1 MGQRLVITVYDGKT
15 EERVA
20 NVYQHWSAYTDS
32 AAANTLVM
40 LELMNEMLKQ
50 FPEANAKRIA
60 LEAML
65 RSNSRINITYDG
77 YWQKFCEDNNLHN
90 GNNIPENLRG
100 PICKN
105 FYYYLQNNIG
115 LSEEALKLIE
125 DRMAED
131 GAFTYDRNYGLI
143 GIFDKDMDDTQAWSE
158 GDVEIT
164 IDTEHHE
171 AYASY
176 FGVNAVY
183 DQFEYEENYGDLD
196 DADKYEIE
204 ADESKDQ
211 KSYQYYRDVFMPE
224 NYAYSEDEFRT
235 FTEEVEKLNN
245 IRKYNIKFIDK
256 EGHIEYYSLVE

>member
-15 EERVA
+15 DERVA

-32 AAANTLVM
+32 AAANTLAM
-40 LELMNEMLKQ
+40 LELMNEMIKQ
-50 FPEANAKRIA
+50 FPEANAQRIA

-65 RSNSRINITYDG
+65 RSNKRINITYDG
-77 YWQKFCEDNNLHN
+77 YKNNLYN

-100 PICKN
+100 TICKN
-105 FYYYLQNNIG
+105 FYYYLKHDIG

-125 DRMAED
+125 DRTAED
-131 GAFTYDRNYGLI
+131 GSFTYDRNDGLI
-143 GIFDKDMDDTQAWSE
+143 GIFDKDMDESQMWSE

-171 AYASY
+171 AYVSY
-176 FGVNAVY
+176 FGVNFVL
-183 DQFEYEENYGDLD
+183 DQFEYEENYDGEDSE
-196 DADKYEIE
+196 YIIE

-224 NYAYSEDEFRT
+224 NYAYSEDDFRT
-235 FTEEVEKLNN
+235 FTEEVIKLVN
-245 IRKYNIKFIDK
+245 IRKYRIKFIDK
-256 EGHIEYYSLVE
+256 EGHIEYYSLIE